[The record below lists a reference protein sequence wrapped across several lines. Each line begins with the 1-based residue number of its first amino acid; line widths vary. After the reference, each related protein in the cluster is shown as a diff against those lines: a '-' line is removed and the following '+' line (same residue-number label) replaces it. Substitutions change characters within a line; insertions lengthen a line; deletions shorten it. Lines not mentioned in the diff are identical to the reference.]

1 MNAKSS
7 TRATQ
12 RYIDKTYTQK
22 TKKVTKEMAAQIKK
36 KYKKEGIP
44 QAKIIKKAIEDF
56 LET

>member
-12 RYIDKTYTQK
+12 RYIDKTYTQIAIR
-22 TKKVTKEMAAQIKK
+22 VPKEMASQIKEK
-36 KYKKEGIP
+36 CKKEGIP